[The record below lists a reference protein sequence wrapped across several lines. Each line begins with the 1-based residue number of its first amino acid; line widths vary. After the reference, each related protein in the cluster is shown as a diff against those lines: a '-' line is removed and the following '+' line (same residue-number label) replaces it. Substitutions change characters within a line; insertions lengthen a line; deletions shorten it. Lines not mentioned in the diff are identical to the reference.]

1 MKITAIVCFC
11 GVSMQ
16 FFFLSISADGL
27 YDFYSVI
34 VDPFYFHSLIKLT
47 FLASKDF
54 CVYMINK
61 ITHGRAWIRNFSS
74 CVQLDISLARSAH
87 LWAIEV
93 NTRRE
98 FPYPHVPMYYS
109 LFNKHF
115 TGNAQMKS
123 LISLLWTIPNRK
135 MLTTT
140 LRIWSVG
147 PGIVSITLYFD
158 FLRVYWI
165 TVLATETSWTF
176 LLTLPTKYVPLSAWT
191 PEMQSSTFTT
201 SIHSLMI
208 SYKLLLR
215 NTWYDKSLKF
225 RERVCSSVLL
235 ALLCDWSENS

>member
-1 MKITAIVCFC
+1 
-11 GVSMQ
+11 
-16 FFFLSISADGL
+16 
-27 YDFYSVI
+27 
-34 VDPFYFHSLIKLT
+34 
-47 FLASKDF
+47 
-54 CVYMINK
+54 
-61 ITHGRAWIRNFSS
+61 
-74 CVQLDISLARSAH
+74 
-87 LWAIEV
+87 
-93 NTRRE
+93 
-98 FPYPHVPMYYS
+98 
-109 LFNKHF
+109 
-115 TGNAQMKS
+115 
-123 LISLLWTIPNRK
+123 

-191 PEMQSSTFTT
+191 PEMQSSAFTT

-235 ALLCDWSENS
+235 AQLCDWSENSYHHLSETDATPIPIVTCPHWFSRASGSSIDFTFRFHQLLMMSTFVLIVRNYFNNTQSIWVLTLSTHQVKLRR

>member
-1 MKITAIVCFC
+1 
-11 GVSMQ
+11 
-16 FFFLSISADGL
+16 
-27 YDFYSVI
+27 
-34 VDPFYFHSLIKLT
+34 
-47 FLASKDF
+47 
-54 CVYMINK
+54 
-61 ITHGRAWIRNFSS
+61 
-74 CVQLDISLARSAH
+74 
-87 LWAIEV
+87 
-93 NTRRE
+93 
-98 FPYPHVPMYYS
+98 
-109 LFNKHF
+109 
-115 TGNAQMKS
+115 
-123 LISLLWTIPNRK
+123 

-215 NTWYDKSLKF
+215 NSWYDKSLKNSGKKCVILF
-225 RERVCSSVLL
+225 W
-235 ALLCDWSENS
+235 LLCFVIGQKTRNTILAKHMQFRYQSWLAYTDFLVLQAVRLIQLSIPPAPDDVYLCPDWS

>member
-1 MKITAIVCFC
+1 M
-11 GVSMQ
+11 SQ
-16 FFFLSISADGL
+16 D
-27 YDFYSVI
+27 Y
-34 VDPFYFHSLIKLT
+34 
-47 FLASKDF
+47 

-61 ITHGRAWIRNFSS
+61 IIHGRAWIRNFSS

-123 LISLLWTIPNRK
+123 LISLLSTIPNRK

-158 FLRVYWI
+158 FSRVYWI
-165 TVLATETSWTF
+165 TVLATETSCTF
-176 LLTLPTKYVPLSAWT
+176 SLTWPIKYVPLSFWT
-191 PEMQSSTFTT
+191 PEM
-201 SIHSLMI
+201 
-208 SYKLLLR
+208 
-215 NTWYDKSLKF
+215 
-225 RERVCSSVLL
+225 
-235 ALLCDWSENS
+235 